1 LPEEG
6 DEMMGEGDESE
17 KPKVNSFLYGLLS
30 NFYLKK
36 EKLSLKKKKRK
47 QRRDAMMNKKNR
59 LDPNAPQFNRIP
71 LPEV

>member
-17 KPKVNSFLYGLLS
+17 KPKVNSFLYGPLS